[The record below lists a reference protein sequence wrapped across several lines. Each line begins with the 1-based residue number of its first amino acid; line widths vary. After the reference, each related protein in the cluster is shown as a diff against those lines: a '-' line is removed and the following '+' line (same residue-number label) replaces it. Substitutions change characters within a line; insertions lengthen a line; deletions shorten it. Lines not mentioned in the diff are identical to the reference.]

1 LLGGIG
7 EVLVQAVRSYA
18 GGSGNDRA
26 DAFGVVDGELERGCR
41 SHAVPEDVGAVNAEV
56 VEQSGDVTGQG
67 GRRDGALDVRS
78 AAVALQLDADDG
90 VAAGEGRDEGGEV
103 QVDGEHP
110 AVQQHEW
117 GAVAVFLVVQVQ
129 AVDVGVAGLAGGRS
143 RWSSSCCPRS
153 VDGFPSNPSVT
164 GYPATRQ

>member
-1 LLGGIG
+1 
-7 EVLVQAVRSYA
+7 
-18 GGSGNDRA
+18 
-26 DAFGVVDGELERGCR
+26 VVDGELERGCR

-56 VEQSGDVTGQG
+56 VEQRGDVTGQG
-67 GRRDGALDVRS
+67 GRRDGALDVRG

-129 AVDVGVAGLAGGRS
+129 AVDVGVAGPSGGEVGGRHRAVSVVSMVS
-143 RWSSSCCPRS
+143 RRILQSLGTLQHANKRS
-153 VDGFPSNPSVT
+153 
-164 GYPATRQ
+164 